1 MKVLLADALP
11 QKTVDQLETLG
22 IQVVN
27 KPKLKAEELAAAIE
41 DADVLVIRST
51 EVHADC
57 ISSAKNLSLIIRA
70 GAGVNNIDMKAANA
84 RGIYVSNCP
93 GKNSVAVAE
102 LAMGLLLALD
112 RRIPDNVSDLR
123 NGKWNKSEY
132 SKADGIFGKTVGVIG
147 VGQIGKEFIHRAKAF
162 GLNVIAWSRSLT
174 KEKADA
180 LGVVKADSIAA
191 LMPQCDV
198 VSVHLALKPET
209 KKVITKEL
217 IGMMKPKAVFLNT
230 SRWEVADEEA
240 LYEAAAAGAIRI
252 GADVFSGEPEDKT
265 SPFTNKLASLP
276 NVYGTHHIGAST
288 EQAQN
293 AIADETVAIIKQ
305 YVERGTVKNW
315 VNKAKS
321 TPAKFQLVVR
331 HFDKPGV
338 LANVFDD
345 LKSAQINI
353 QEVEN
358 LIFEGTQTACCTLKL
373 ESKPSEKTLSSIA
386 ARTDEVIQAQLVELK

>member
-11 QKTVDQLETLG
+11 QTTVDQLQAFG

-27 KPKLKAEELAAAIE
+27 KPKLKAEELASAIE
-41 DADVLVIRST
+41 DADVLVVRST

-57 ISSAKNLSLIIRA
+57 ISSARNLSLIIRA

-102 LAMGLLLALD
+102 LAMGLLLAVD
-112 RRIPDNVSDLR
+112 RRIPDNVTDMR

-147 VGQIGKEFIHRAKAF
+147 TGQIGKEFIHRAKAF
-162 GLNVIAWSRSLT
+162 GMHVIAWSRSLT
-174 KEKADA
+174 KETAA
-180 LGVVKADSIAA
+180 VLGVTKADSLEA
-191 LMPQCDV
+191 LVPQCDV
-198 VSVHLALKPET
+198 ISIHLALKPET
-209 KKVITKEL
+209 KKLFSREL

-240 LYEAAAAGAIRI
+240 LFEAASKGSIRI
-252 GADVFSGEPEDKT
+252 GADVFSGEPEDKS

-276 NVYGTHHIGAST
+276 NVIGTHHIGAST

-293 AIADETVAIIKQ
+293 AIADETVAIIRQ
-305 YVERGTVKNW
+305 YAERGTVKNW
-315 VNKAKS
+315 VNKAKAS
-321 TPAKFQLVVR
+321 PAKFQLVVR

-338 LANVFDD
+338 LANVFND

-373 ESKPSEKTLSSIA
+373 ETKPSDDVLRSISS
-386 ARTDEVIQAQLVELK
+386 RTDEVIQAQLVELK

>member
-1 MKVLLADALP
+1 MKVLLADSLP
-11 QKTVDQLETLG
+11 QSTIDNLTALG
-22 IQVVN
+22 AQVIN
-27 KPKLKAEELAAAIE
+27 KPKLKAEELASAID
-41 DADVLVIRST
+41 DADVLVVRST
-51 EVHADC
+51 EVHSDC
-57 ISSAKNLSLIIRA
+57 ISTAKNLSLIVRA

-93 GKNSVAVAE
+93 GKNSIAVAE
-102 LAMGLLLALD
+102 LAMGLLLSLD
-112 RRIPDNVSDLR
+112 RKIPDNVIDLR
-123 NGKWNKSEY
+123 NSKWNKSEY

-147 VGQIGKEFIHRAKAF
+147 TGQIGQEFIVRAKAF
-162 GLNVIAWSRSLT
+162 GMRVIAWSRSLT
-174 KEKADA
+174 QEKADK
-180 LGVVKADSIAA
+180 LGIERSEFLEEMIPV
-191 LMPQCDV
+191 CDV
-198 VSVHLALKPET
+198 ISIHLALKPET
-209 KKVITKEL
+209 KKIISKDL
-217 IGMMKPKAVFLNT
+217 ISMMKPNAILLNT
-230 SRWEVADEEA
+230 SRWEVVDEEA
-240 LYEAAAAGAIRI
+240 LFEAAKAGKIRV

-305 YVERGTVKNW
+305 YKERGTVKNW
-315 VNKAKS
+315 VNKAKVS
-321 TPAKFQLVVR
+321 AAKYQLIVR

-345 LKSAQINI
+345 LKSAEINI

-373 ESKPSEKTLSSIA
+373 DAQPSDATIASIA
-386 ARTDEVIQAQLVELK
+386 SRSTEVIQAQLVKL

>member
-1 MKVLLADALP
+1 
-11 QKTVDQLETLG
+11 
-22 IQVVN
+22 
-27 KPKLKAEELAAAIE
+27 LKAEELAAAIE
-41 DADVLVIRST
+41 DADVLVVRST

-57 ISSAKNLSLIIRA
+57 ISTAKNLSLIIRA

-102 LAMGLLLALD
+102 LAMGLLLSMD
-112 RRIPDNVSDLR
+112 RRIPDNVVDLR

-147 VGQIGKEFIHRAKAF
+147 AGQIGKEFIRRAQAF
-162 GLNVIAWSRSLT
+162 GMHVIAWSRSLT
-174 KEKADA
+174 DEKAEA
-180 LGVVKADSIAA
+180 LGVERADSLASLI
-191 LMPQCDV
+191 PKCDV
-198 VSVHLALKPET
+198 ISVHLALKPET
-209 KKVITKEL
+209 KKLITKEL
-217 IGMMKPKAVFLNT
+217 IGMMKPKAIFLNT

-240 LYEAAAAGAIRI
+240 LFDAASKGSIRI

-265 SPFTNKLASLP
+265 SPFTNKLATLP

-338 LANVFDD
+338 LANVFNE

-373 ESKPSEKTLSSIA
+373 DAKPTEQTLASIA
-386 ARTDEVIQAQLVELK
+386 SRTDEVIQAQLVELS

>member
-11 QKTVDQLETLG
+11 QRTIDQLQSLG
-22 IQVVN
+22 VQVVN
-27 KPKLKAEELAAAIE
+27 KPKLKAEELAGAIE
-41 DADVLVIRST
+41 DADVLVVRST

-57 ISSAKNLSLIIRA
+57 ISTAKNLSLIIRA

-84 RGIYVSNCP
+84 RGISVSNCP
-93 GKNSVAVAE
+93 GKNSIAVAE
-102 LAMGLLLALD
+102 LAMGLLLSLD
-112 RRIPDNVSDLR
+112 RRIPDNVIDLR
-123 NGKWNKSEY
+123 SGKWNKSEY
-132 SKADGIFGKTVGVIG
+132 SKADGVFGKTVGVIG
-147 VGQIGKEFIHRAKAF
+147 VGQIGKEFIHRAQAF
-162 GLNVIAWSRSLT
+162 GMHIIAWSRSLT
-174 KEKADA
+174 VEKAEA
-180 LGVVKADSIAA
+180 LGVWKADSIAE

-198 VSVHLALKPET
+198 ISVHLALKPET
-209 KKVITKEL
+209 KKIITKEL
-217 IGMMKPKAVFLNT
+217 IGKMKPKAVFLNT
-230 SRWEVADEEA
+230 SRWEVVDEEA
-240 LYEAAAAGAIRI
+240 LFEVAKEGKIRI

-293 AIADETVAIIKQ
+293 AIADETIAIIKQ
-305 YVERGTVKNW
+305 YLERGTVKNW
-315 VNKAKS
+315 VNKAKT

-331 HFDKPGV
+331 HYDKPGV

-358 LIFEGTQTACCTLKL
+358 LIFEGSQTACCTLKL
-373 ESKPSEKTLSSIA
+373 DAKPPESTVASIA
-386 ARTDEVIQAQLVELK
+386 ARTDEVIQAQLVAL

>member
-1 MKVLLADALP
+1 MKVLFADALP
-11 QKTVDQLETLG
+11 QKTIGHVEALG

-27 KPKLKAEELAAAIE
+27 KPKLKSEELAAAIE
-41 DADVLVIRST
+41 DANVLIVRST

-57 ISSAKNLSLIIRA
+57 IAAAKHLSLIIRA

-102 LAMGLLLALD
+102 LAMGLLLSLD
-112 RRIPDNVSDLR
+112 RRIPDNVVDLR

-132 SKADGIFGKTVGVIG
+132 SKAEGVFGKTVGVIG
-147 VGQIGKEFIHRAKAF
+147 VGQIGKEFIQRSKSF
-162 GLNVIAWSRSLT
+162 GMNVIAWSPSLT
-174 KEKADA
+174 KENAEA
-180 LGVVKADSIAA
+180 LGVVKANSIEE
-191 LMPQCDV
+191 MIPQCDV
-198 VSVHLALKPET
+198 ISVHLALKPET
-209 KKVITKEL
+209 RKLITRDL
-217 IGMMKPKAVFLNT
+217 IGMMKPAAIFLNT
-230 SRWEVADEEA
+230 SRWEVVDEEA
-240 LYEAAAAGAIRI
+240 LYEAAAKGAIRI
-252 GADVFSGEPEDKT
+252 GADVFSGEPEDTT

-293 AIADETVAIIKQ
+293 AIADETVAIIRQ
-305 YVERGTVKNW
+305 YAERGTVKNW
-315 VNKAKS
+315 VNKAKYS
-321 TPAKFQLVVR
+321 PAKFQMIVR

-338 LANVFDD
+338 LANVLNE

-358 LIFEGTQTACCTLKL
+358 LIFEGKQTACCTLKL
-373 ESKPSEKTLSSIA
+373 ESKPSDAALASIS
-386 ARTDEVIQAQLVELK
+386 ARTDEVIQVQLVELS